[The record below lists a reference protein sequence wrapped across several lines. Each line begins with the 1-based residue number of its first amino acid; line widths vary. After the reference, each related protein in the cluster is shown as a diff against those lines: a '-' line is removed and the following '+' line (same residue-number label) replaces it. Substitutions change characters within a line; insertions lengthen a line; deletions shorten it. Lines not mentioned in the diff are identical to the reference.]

1 MVPNEIDTN
10 FLKNFK
16 KLITDLTKK
25 GYRFVLVV
33 GGGKTCRKYLEALK
47 AVGEPTSNEMDW
59 LGIHSTW
66 LNAKLI
72 QLMFGKLAHTKIIS
86 NPNKR
91 VIFKE
96 KILVAGGWEPGRST
110 DDDAVR
116 LARQYGAKRIIN
128 LSNIDHVY
136 NKDPR
141 KFKSA
146 KIIKNMTWLE
156 FNSQF
161 SGPWK
166 PGANTPFD
174 PTAAKL
180 ARDSKMEIIIANGK
194 NLNNLRKILEN
205 KPSQGTVIK

>member
-1 MVPNEIDTN
+1 MVPNEIDTD

-16 KLITDLTKK
+16 KLITGLTKK

-33 GGGKTCRKYLEALK
+33 GGGKTCRKYLEVLK
-47 AVGEPTSNEMDW
+47 AVGEPTNNEMDW

-72 QLMFGKLAHTKIIS
+72 QLLFGGLSHPKIIS
-86 NPNKR
+86 DPQKR
-91 VIFKE
+91 VNFRE
-96 KILVAGGWEPGRST
+96 KIMVAGGWKPGRST
-110 DDDAVR
+110 DDVAVR
-116 LARQYGAKRIIN
+116 LAKLYGAKRIIN
-128 LSNIDHVY
+128 LSNIDYVY
-136 NKDPR
+136 TEDPK
-141 KFKSA
+141 KFKNA

-174 PTAAKL
+174 PTAAKT
-180 ARDSKMEIIIANGK
+180 ARDSKLEIIIANGK